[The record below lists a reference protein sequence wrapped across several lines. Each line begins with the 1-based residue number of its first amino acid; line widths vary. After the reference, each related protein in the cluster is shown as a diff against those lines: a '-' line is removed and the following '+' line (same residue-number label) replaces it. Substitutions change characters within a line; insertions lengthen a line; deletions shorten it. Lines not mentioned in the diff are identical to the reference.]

1 MEKSKSLRSCK
12 MHSLR
17 VKKFLMSCR
26 WSILFL
32 RDSIVSVMS
41 SRKRTWCFIVL
52 LSWKLWQT
60 CPIKIRARSLNMRYW
75 GRQLMIKVLSIL
87 WLCLFKIDFIGL
99 FTYHV
104 IDFRKYCSIVLLRES
119 RISLLTPSIIIISFL
134 AQIRRTL

>member
-32 RDSIVSVMS
+32 RDSIESVMS
-41 SRKRTWCFIVL
+41 SRKRTWCFIIL

-60 CPIKIRARSLNMRYW
+60 CPIKIRTRSLNMRYW

-87 WLCLFKIDFIGL
+87 WLRLFESHLIGL
-99 FTYHV
+99 FAYHV

-119 RISLLTPSIIIISFL
+119 RISLLTPSIIVISFL